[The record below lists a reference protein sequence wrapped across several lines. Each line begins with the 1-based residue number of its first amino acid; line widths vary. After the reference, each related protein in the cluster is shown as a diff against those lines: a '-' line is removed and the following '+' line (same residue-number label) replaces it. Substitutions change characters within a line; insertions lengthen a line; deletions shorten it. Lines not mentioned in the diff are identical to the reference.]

1 MSIHRHVMINT
12 EREGGVKK
20 RDGSRGACAARP
32 TYRSV
37 SRCCQTNI
45 QRRLSKRLSSLRI
58 LSPLSM
64 ASAEALGSLYGLCS
78 RGEREALYRL
88 SSPAST
94 DASLSLSLCM
104 GCPLWS
110 PQTTVPIFSPMPK
123 ALVSLYESVCVCVC
137 VCVCMRGWVCMCGS
151 LMAMLS

>member
-12 EREGGVKK
+12 ERERGVNT

-32 TYRSV
+32 RYRSV

-64 ASAEALGSLYGLCS
+64 ASAEALGSLYGLCC
-78 RGEREALYRL
+78 RGERGPLSPLVSSLHRRL
-88 SSPAST
+88 
-94 DASLSLSLCM
+94 SLSLSLSLSM
-104 GCPLWS
+104 GCSLWS
-110 PQTTVPIFSPMPK
+110 PQTPVPIFSPMPK
-123 ALVSLYESVCVCVC
+123 ALVSFYESVCVCVC
-137 VCVCMRGWVCMCGS
+137 VCVYACVGGCVCVG
-151 LMAMLS
+151 L